1 MNRWFDLVSIRT
13 AAMAMNKFHPEKIIE
28 VKYFL
33 MQVLDL
39 IIFKF
44 KWQSSNHH
52 FSLIC
57 IDIILHSPLQGDVA
71 ATNPLP
77 LQRDVTAAASPLPLQ
92 RDVAAA
98 NPPPQQILCNR

>member
-13 AAMAMNKFHPEKIIE
+13 AAMAMNKFHPEKIKE

-44 KWQSSNHH
+44 KWQSLNHY